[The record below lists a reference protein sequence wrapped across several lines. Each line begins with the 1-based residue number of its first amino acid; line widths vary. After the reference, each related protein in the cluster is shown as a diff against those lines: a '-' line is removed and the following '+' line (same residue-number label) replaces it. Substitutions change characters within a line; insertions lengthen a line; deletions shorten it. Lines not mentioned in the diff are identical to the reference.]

1 MLREVILRDVSDGL
15 EVFEQHKR
23 LSQSQT
29 TYFGFICALV
39 IIVVSYARTHTSRP
53 IDLDWLW
60 QLLSVDHG
68 FKVAQQD
75 LHRLDHVSVPKRR
88 SSPSRA
94 CLMIT
99 LM

>member
-1 MLREVILRDVSDGL
+1 MLREVILRDVSHGL
-15 EVFEQHKR
+15 EVLEQHKQ
-23 LSQSQT
+23 L
-29 TYFGFICALV
+29 TYFGSICALI
-39 IIVVSYARTHTSRP
+39 IIVVAYARTHTSRP
-53 IDLDWLW
+53 TDLDWAW

-68 FKVAQQD
+68 LKVAQQD
-75 LHRLDHVSVPKRR
+75 LHRLGHVSVQKRR